1 MVIFYKKFKIELHY
15 KIIFNQIR
23 LVLSRPICWEAV
35 NRIHF
40 SSEYKISSYSTPIL
54 VANVDLFIFHVGDSD
69 QNYLFFVSPPST
81 PKQEEDKES
90 KEKKRNTYFNTY
102 GVEENNNYLYI

>member
-23 LVLSRPICWEAV
+23 LVLSRPICREAV

-69 QNYLFFVSPPST
+69 QNYLFFISPSP